1 MSLIGQKLMNYR
13 ITEKIGEGGIASVYL
28 ATHELLHTKAAI
40 KLLHPSLGTDVQL
53 RARFLKEASTLSG
66 LNHPNIVRVLD
77 FTENENGLFIIM
89 EYVSGLP
96 LDELIKTRTGPIPE
110 KRAYQIFEKILDG
123 FNYAHSRRPAIIH
136 RDIKPSNI
144 IITEDDDPKII
155 DFGIVKILDTSIN
168 SSHTMTGTKIGTPV
182 FMSPEQILGK
192 ELDNRSD
199 IYSLGITLFT
209 MVTGRSPFENTLSEF
224 EIQENIIRKPL
235 PRAKDIYP
243 GVSDKTQSIIDKAT
257 AKYKED
263 RFESCNEFK
272 SALQKIHG
280 AGGAPSPSFITKQP
294 VTPKRKKNFSAIV
307 VIVALVMIGLVI
319 YFIKASN
326 QQTTS
331 SKTDL
336 SNNGLGQSNPV
347 NNTNAKNQSTSANQS
362 NLNNQSGSTDQPG
375 YSIQSKD
382 TIKTTSATQ
391 STSTTPTISNE
402 AINEILVNFY
412 DAEASR
418 DFNRIA
424 YYYSDNVTRYY
435 DLNYPSINEIKK
447 RYNSSWNLTSGN
459 TNTVKAVNIYPDG
472 KNIIAKVTLD
482 YTCFVN
488 KTQEYKTLQ
497 NIESTFVFD
506 QDGKIKEVCKSN

>member
-1 MSLIGQKLMNYR
+1 MVRLKKFANLINEKKVTMSLIGQKIMNYR
-13 ITEKIGEGGIASVYL
+13 ITEKIGEGGMGTVYL
-28 ATHELLHTKAAI
+28 ANHELLHTKAAI
-40 KLLHPSLGTDVQL
+40 KVLHAALGMDAQL
-53 RARFLKEASTLSG
+53 RARFLKEASTLSA

-110 KRAYQIFEKILDG
+110 KRAYQIFEKILGG

-144 IITEDDDPKII
+144 IITEDDEPKII

-192 ELDNRSD
+192 DLDNRSD

-257 AKYKED
+257 AKHKED
-263 RFESCNEFK
+263 RFENCNEFK
-272 SALQKIHG
+272 SALQENYKSIDV
-280 AGGAPSPSFITKQP
+280 PSPVRISEP
-294 VTPKRKKNFSAIV
+294 LVRPPKKKNFSVIV
-307 VIVALVMIGLVI
+307 VAVALVMISLVI
-319 YFIKASN
+319 YFVKAS
-326 QQTTS
+326 S
-331 SKTDL
+331 SKSDS
-336 SNNGLGQSNPV
+336 SNNGTGQSNSIADTV
-347 NNTNAKNQSTSANQS
+347 SLSTKVSDQSLSDEKINT
-362 NLNNQSGSTDQPG
+362 
-375 YSIQSKD
+375 
-382 TIKTTSATQ
+382 
-391 STSTTPTISNE
+391 
-402 AINEILVNFY
+402 ILTEFY
-412 DAEASR
+412 AAEASR

-424 YYYSDNVTRYY
+424 YYYSNNITRYY
-435 DLNYPSINEIKK
+435 DMNYPSINDVQK
-447 RYNSSWNLTSGN
+447 RYTHSWNITSDN
-459 TNTVKAVNIYPDG
+459 TNVVKDVAVYRDG
-472 KNIIAKVTLD
+472 NNTSAIVTLD
-482 YTCFVN
+482 YTYFGK
-488 KTQEYKTLQ
+488 KTMQYRTLQ
-497 NIESTFVFD
+497 NIKSTFVFD
-506 QDGKIKEVCKSN
+506 QDGKIKEIY